1 MAHGHTAKQSH
12 GFVGD
17 HPGLIAA
24 LFAIVV
30 TAGFLFALYSSAQGH
45 HEAAPAAHGSAP
57 AAAAPHH

>member
-1 MAHGHTAKQSH
+1 MAHGHTAKQDH
-12 GFVGD
+12 GFVGN

-45 HEAAPAAHGSAP
+45 HEAGAPAHGSAP
-57 AAAAPHH
+57 AAAPHH